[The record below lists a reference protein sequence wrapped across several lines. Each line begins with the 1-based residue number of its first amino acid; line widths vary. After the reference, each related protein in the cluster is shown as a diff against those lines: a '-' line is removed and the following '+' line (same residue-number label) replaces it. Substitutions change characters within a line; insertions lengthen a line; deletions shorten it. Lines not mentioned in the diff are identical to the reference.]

1 MKENLKRKRGITLIA
16 LVITIVILLILAGIT
31 IASLNGNNGLFAR
44 AKQARQNTLD
54 AQKKENVTLEGYEDT
69 VDYVLGTEIKGIDT
83 EKTNPEGAMPSGAT
97 VIQGEMSEGIVIRD
111 ENDNEWVWVEVPRT
125 EEVYPTVGVKLD
137 VNNITDEQCNTI
149 YEDLANYASVYR
161 ADGFEDIFYS
171 TEQHGFK
178 DADAYNEAKNNMLR
192 SVYKYGGFWIGRY
205 EVGDADATASNT
217 TRTKDTGISNKAV
230 IQINQIPY
238 NYVTCKE
245 AQELSNGLSTG
256 GKTSSLMFGI
266 QWDLTCKFLEKSGLA
281 ISQINGDSIN
291 WGNYTNSAIF
301 LSRGKYNTNP
311 SDSSS
316 NWLNIIQG
324 EKNSRMLLT
333 TGASEDTN
341 KMNIYD
347 FAGNEEEWTLEKS
360 INNAQGICVRRGADY
375 IDYSYTYPGNTRYGG
390 TVIRKSDDVTF
401 RASLY

>member
-1 MKENLKRKRGITLIA
+1 MTNNDIKSIAKTKEKGELKMKENLKRKRGITLIA

-178 DADAYNEAKNNMLR
+178 DADAYNEAK
-192 SVYKYGGFWIGRY
+192 
-205 EVGDADATASNT
+205 
-217 TRTKDTGISNKAV
+217 
-230 IQINQIPY
+230 
-238 NYVTCKE
+238 
-245 AQELSNGLSTG
+245 
-256 GKTSSLMFGI
+256 
-266 QWDLTCKFLEKSGLA
+266 
-281 ISQINGDSIN
+281 
-291 WGNYTNSAIF
+291 
-301 LSRGKYNTNP
+301 
-311 SDSSS
+311 
-316 NWLNIIQG
+316 II
-324 EKNSRMLLT
+324 
-333 TGASEDTN
+333 
-341 KMNIYD
+341 
-347 FAGNEEEWTLEKS
+347 
-360 INNAQGICVRRGADY
+360 C
-375 IDYSYTYPGNTRYGG
+375 
-390 TVIRKSDDVTF
+390 
-401 RASLY
+401 